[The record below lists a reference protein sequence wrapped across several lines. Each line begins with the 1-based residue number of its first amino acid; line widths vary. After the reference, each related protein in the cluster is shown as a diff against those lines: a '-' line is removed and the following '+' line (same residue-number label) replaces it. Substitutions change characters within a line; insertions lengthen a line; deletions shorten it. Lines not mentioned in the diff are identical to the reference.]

1 MRVGRA
7 APGDASIVGALIARF
22 FAEEDFAGDPAVV
35 AARAAGFLEDDHN
48 AAFLAWEG
56 SDPVGV
62 ATVTTTFGF
71 EMGRYAELE
80 DLFVVPEQRRRG
92 VARALVDA
100 AVAWAGS
107 TGCSVVEIVVTPDG
121 DERHGLGAWY
131 RTVGFT
137 ETGRRILHRFTAE
150 TAGGE

>member
-1 MRVGRA
+1 MTVGRA
-7 APGDASIVGALIARF
+7 GPRDASIVGALIARF
-22 FAEEDFAGDPAVV
+22 FSEEDFVGELAVV

-56 SDPVGV
+56 SEPVGV
-62 ATVTTTFGF
+62 ATVTTTSGF

-80 DLFVVPEQRRRG
+80 DLYVVPEQRRRG

-100 AVAWAGS
+100 AVVWAGS
-107 TGCSVVEIVVTPDG
+107 VGCSAMEIVVTPDG

-131 RTVGFT
+131 RSIGFA
-137 ETGRRILHRFTAE
+137 ETARRILQRFTAE
-150 TAGGE
+150 AAEGE

>member
-7 APGDASIVGALIARF
+7 EPGDAPVVGALIARF
-22 FAEEDFAGDPAVV
+22 FVEEGFAGESAVV
-35 AARAAGFLEDDHN
+35 GARAAGFLDDAHN

-56 SDPVGV
+56 SEPVGV

-80 DLFVVPEQRRRG
+80 DLYVVPGQRRRG
-92 VARALVDA
+92 VARALVEA

-107 TGCSVVEIVVTPDG
+107 VGCSVVEIVVTPDG
-121 DERHGLGAWY
+121 EERHGLSGWY
-131 RTVGFT
+131 RSIGFA

-150 TAGGE
+150 SE